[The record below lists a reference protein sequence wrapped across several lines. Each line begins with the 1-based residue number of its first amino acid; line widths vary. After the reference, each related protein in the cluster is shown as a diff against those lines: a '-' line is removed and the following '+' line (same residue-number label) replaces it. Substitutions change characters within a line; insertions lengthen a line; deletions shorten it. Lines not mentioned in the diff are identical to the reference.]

1 MARDFVGAWLREIK
15 KAECEAVRAQK
26 AAEREHKALVRQAE
40 IALKEEERVQ
50 KQLLKAAAA
59 ERKQLERE
67 AKEAHVASML
77 AHADS
82 LNAGLQNS
90 QDELNNILQS
100 TLEVDDFVDLRL
112 MRMNAEQA
120 PFNRPD
126 LEEPTPA
133 PTEIE

>member
-82 LNAGLQNS
+82 LNAGPVSYTHL
-90 QDELNNILQS
+90 
-100 TLEVDDFVDLRL
+100 TL
-112 MRMNAEQA
+112 
-120 PFNRPD
+120 
-126 LEEPTPA
+126 PT
-133 PTEIE
+133 IYSV